1 MILHEREELDFCDVM
16 MLPLSSDKGARS
28 RDDVNLVRTFP
39 EQRKANRSREWSG
52 IPLIAANMD
61 TVGTFEMADVMTM
74 DNNCCTALHKHYTAA
89 QLAEYFKKTEWKE
102 REDLLFYTMGI
113 GDAEMDKLKEFT
125 TYYDFPQSICIDVAN
140 GYMPHFVEA
149 VARVRKFSPNAMI
162 MAGNVVSGDHTRALI
177 NAGAS
182 IVKVG
187 IGSGSACTTRR
198 MTGVGRPQ
206 FSAVMECAR
215 AAHSVGGLICS
226 DGGCVDPGDVAK
238 AIGAGADFVMLGG
251 MLAGHE
257 ECGGK
262 MIVEDVPF
270 TPPYHVTNTDSP
282 IDFPKDTVKAITAM
296 EFYGMSSDT
305 AMDKHNGGVADYK
318 ASEGRTLRVP
328 YMGPVDRTIKKILGG
343 IRSNMMY
350 IGAEEL
356 KHISKCA
363 EFVKVRRQLNTSLS
377 QYES

>member
-1 MILHEREELDFCDVM
+1 MILHEREELDFDDVM

-28 RDDVNLVRTFP
+28 RDDVELERVFP
-39 EQRKANRSREWSG
+39 QQRKANRSREWAG
-52 IPLIAANMD
+52 IPVIAANMD
-61 TVGTFEMADVMTM
+61 TVGTFEVAKVMM
-74 DNNCCTALHKHYTAA
+74 DNNCCTALHKHYSAIE
-89 QLAEYFKKTEWKE
+89 LADFFKATEWREK
-102 REDLLFYTMGI
+102 EDLLFYTMGI
-113 GDAEMDKLKEFT
+113 GESDMDKLREFT
-125 TYYDFPQSICIDVAN
+125 KYYDFPQSICIDVAN

-149 VARVRKFSPNAMI
+149 VAKVRKFSPNAFI

-182 IVKVG
+182 VVKVG

-206 FSAVMECAR
+206 FSAVEECAR
-215 AAHSVGGLICS
+215 AAHSVNGLICS
-226 DGGCVDPGDVAK
+226 DGGCVYPGDIAK

-251 MLAGHE
+251 MLAGHD

-262 MIVEDVPF
+262 KIMEDVPF
-270 TPPYHVTNTDSP
+270 KSAYHVTNTDSP
-282 IDFPKDTVKAITAM
+282 IDFPRNTISVCTGM
-296 EFYGMSSDT
+296 EFYGMSSGT
-305 AMDKHNGGVADYK
+305 AMEKHNGGVDNYK
-318 ASEGRTLRVP
+318 ASEGRTLTVP
-328 YMGPVDRTIKKILGG
+328 YKGSIDSTIKEILGG
-343 IRSNMMY
+343 IRSNMTY
-350 IGAEEL
+350 IGADKL

>member
-1 MILHEREELDFCDVM
+1 MILHEREELDFDDVM

-28 RDDVNLVRTFP
+28 RDDVDLEREFST
-39 EQRKANRSREWSG
+39 QRKSNRSRPWSG
-52 IPLIAANMD
+52 IPVIAANMD
-61 TVGTFEMADVMTM
+61 TVGTFEVAKAMFKH
-74 DNNCCTALHKHYTAA
+74 NCCTALHKHYTVDE
-89 QLAEYFKKTEWKE
+89 LAKFYKE
-102 REDLLFYTMGI
+102 HSAYEHLLFYTMGI
-113 GDAEMDKLKEFT
+113 GDGEMEKLEAFMFA
-125 TYYDFPQSICIDVAN
+125 YDHPLNICIDVAN
-140 GYMPHFVEA
+140 GYMPHFIEA
-149 VARVRKFSPNAMI
+149 VTRVRNFSPPAFI

-215 AAHSVGGLICS
+215 AAHGINGLICS
-226 DGGCVDPGDVAK
+226 DGGCVYPGDVAK

-251 MLAGHE
+251 MLAGHD
-257 ECGGK
+257 ECGGRK
-262 MIVEDVPF
+262 ITEDIPF
-270 TPPYHVTNTDSP
+270 KSAYHVTNTSSP
-282 IDFPKDTVKAITAM
+282 IDFPKDTIKVVTAM
-296 EFYGMSSDT
+296 EFYGMSSGT
-305 AMDKHNGGVADYK
+305 AMEKHNGGVENYK
-318 ASEGRTLRVP
+318 ASEGRTLQVP
-328 YMGPVDRTIKKILGG
+328 YRGAIDYTIKEILGG
-343 IRSNMMY
+343 LRSNMMY
-350 IGAEEL
+350 IGADEL